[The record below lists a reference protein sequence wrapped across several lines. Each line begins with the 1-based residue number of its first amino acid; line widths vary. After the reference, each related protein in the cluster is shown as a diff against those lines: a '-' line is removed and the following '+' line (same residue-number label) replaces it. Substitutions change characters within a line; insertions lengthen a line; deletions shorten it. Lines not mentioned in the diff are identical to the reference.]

1 MGIEKSD
8 FAQNLSFFLESA
20 AQFVDL
26 SFQDDLYEF
35 VAKKIQQLHKNSIVS
50 VSTFDP
56 KSCSLKVHAVHG
68 LGKLAESVAKLMG
81 SLPTLK
87 SFRIENHAKQELLKG
102 KLVEIPEGIAGL
114 SPDLPKPV
122 WKSIERLLNI
132 GKAYSMGLVW
142 KGDLFGNIVIL
153 LPKNEILS
161 SPDLIEAFVNLS
173 SVALQNKRTQ
183 EALDKIY
190 REIEI
195 RVTERT
201 KNLDSEIENHK
212 KTLEILSQK
221 EEDYRL
227 LTEVAGEIIMTLNFD
242 GTIMY
247 INQKGLE
254 ISGYSLEEAIGAD
267 FSQIILKDKVEHI
280 KTILE
285 KRAQGFNEHL
295 LYETEFINKNGMQVP
310 IEISSNLIIKRG
322 KPFGV
327 LVSARDI
334 TERKNTENALRR
346 SEHKHRTLI
355 NTMQEGLVEV
365 DADWNIV
372 FVNDRFLQ
380 ILGVAKE
387 RLLGMSFHDLVSKD
401 YLSNSQK
408 QHALQRDGKTESF
421 ELELVRSDGK
431 IIFVFCSPNLLYD
444 LRGNHIGGFAVIS
457 DITEHKLSAEKLKQ
471 SEERYKFLAENM
483 GDIVWTLDMEF
494 NTTYISPSVEKVL
507 GFTPEER
514 KKQTL
519 EEMVTPESME
529 RISKR
534 YLEELERDSLKD
546 KDMNRD
552 ITIEV
557 EYYHRN
563 GSIIWMENNIKA
575 IRDEAGKIV
584 GMYGVS
590 RDVTLRKQAEEET
603 TRAKEEW
610 ETTFNTMPDLVAILD
625 KHFHI
630 VRANKAMADRL
641 GISQKEIIG
650 KTCYE
655 FMHGTTE
662 PPPDCPHQKLLADA
676 KRHDTDLFEDRLNG
690 HFFVTATPLF
700 DLKGELVGSIHIAR
714 DITELKRAEKGLKE
728 SETRFRTI
736 FDQAAVGVALTST
749 QTGTLLRANKKYCD
763 IVGYS
768 EEDLKNMTFQILTHP
783 EDLQKDLDYMELI
796 KEKKIDEFSL
806 EKRYLKPDGS
816 TVWVNLAVSSMGEDC
831 GRSAQHIAV
840 IEDITERK
848 MLERMLG
855 IQRDLAVK
863 LGVVRNLDEALTI
876 CIDSVLKI
884 EAIDCGGIYLVN
896 TLDGSIDLV
905 IHRDLPADFVQ
916 IASHFDI
923 HSPQARVISKG
934 KTIHGSYADIL
945 EGMGMSSD
953 EINIRLESG
962 LHYLIAIP
970 ILHEGSPV
978 GSLNLGAKKSK
989 TIPDYIRVSLETIAA
1004 QIAGV
1009 ISKITIDQ
1017 SLENSRKNLKAL
1029 FETMDDFVFI
1039 LDGSGNISDFNPV
1052 VEGRLGY
1059 SAQELSQMNVLDVH
1073 PIERRQEAAEIVSK
1087 MLEGKLSACPIP
1099 LQCKDGTMIPVET
1112 KISLGKWDNK
1122 DAIFGI
1128 SRDISDRLRIEEEK
1142 KVSEERLL
1150 AAIEAIDEGFVIYD
1164 ADDRFVMSNAKY
1176 LEIYKESKDVLI
1188 PGETFENILRYG
1200 LKRGQ
1205 YPQAKGREEEWLS
1218 ERMTAHRSSRLSIEQ
1233 NLPDNR
1239 WLKISERKTKE
1250 GSTVGF
1256 RVDITDIKQTE
1267 EKLQKA
1273 VKEKEALLKEIHHRV
1288 KNNMQVISS
1297 LLSLQTTKYND
1308 PKLIEA
1314 FRETEARVNSMA
1326 FVHEILYQSENLSRI
1341 NLRDYLEKLA
1351 GNLSA
1356 SFIAGN
1362 SPSVI
1367 MTDVEEISI
1376 ELKTAVPCGLIV
1388 TELVTNA
1395 LKYASPPESGL
1406 IIQIAAAYQQ
1416 NGNIQMIVSDNGQ
1429 KLTHKIDP
1437 KKTTTLGIQLVAEI
1451 ITEQLDGSFSI
1462 EQEKGVRWVI
1472 EWPG

>member
-1 MGIEKSD
+1 MNIENSNSS
-8 FAQNLSFFLESA
+8 QNLSFLLESA

-26 SFQDDLYEF
+26 SFREDLYEF
-35 VAKKIQQLHKNSIVS
+35 VAKRIQQLNKNSIVS
-50 VSTFDP
+50 VSTYDQ
-56 KSCSLKVHAVHG
+56 KTCSMKAHAVHG
-68 LGKLAESVAKLMG
+68 LGKFAEAVAQLMG
-81 SLPTLK
+81 NLPTRK

-114 SPDLPKPV
+114 SSDLPKPV
-122 WKSIERLLNI
+122 WKSIERQLNV
-132 GKAYSMGLVW
+132 GKVYSMGLVW
-142 KGDLFGNIVIL
+142 NGALFGNIVIL
-153 LPKNEILS
+153 LSKNERLS

-183 EALDKIY
+183 EALDKTC
-190 REIEI
+190 REIEL

-201 KNLDSEIENHK
+201 QNLDSEIEKHK

-227 LTEVAGEIIMTLNFD
+227 LAEVTGEIIMTLNFD
-242 GTIMY
+242 GMIMY

-254 ISGYSLEEAIGAD
+254 ISGYSLKEAMGAD
-267 FSQIILKDKVEHI
+267 FSQFIPKDKVESI
-280 KTILE
+280 KTLLK

-295 LYETEFINKNGMQVP
+295 LYEAEFINKKGEQTPV
-310 IEISSNLIIKRG
+310 EVSSNLISKKG

-365 DADWNIV
+365 DENWNIV

-380 ILGVAKE
+380 MSGFERE
-387 RLLGMSFHDLVSKD
+387 RLIGMCFHDLVSKD
-401 YLSNSQK
+401 SLSNSQK
-408 QHALQRDGKTESF
+408 QHSLRRDGKTESF

-431 IIFVFCSPNLLYD
+431 IIFVLCSPNPSYD
-444 LRGNHIGGFAVIS
+444 LRGGYIGEFGVIS

-483 GDIVWTLDMEF
+483 GDIVWTLDMNF
-494 NTTYISPSVEKVL
+494 NATYISPSVEKVL

-534 YLEELERDSLKD
+534 YLEELERDSQKD
-546 KDMNRD
+546 SDMNRD

-563 GSIIWMENNIKA
+563 GSIIWMENNVKA
-575 IRDEAGKIV
+575 IRDEAGQII

-590 RDVTLRKQAEEET
+590 RDITQRKQAEEET
-603 TRAKEEW
+603 IRAKEEW
-610 ETTFNTMPDLVAILD
+610 ETTFNTMPDLVSILD

-630 VRANKAMADRL
+630 VRANKAMTDRL

-662 PPPDCPHQKLLADA
+662 PPPDCPHKKLIADSQ
-676 KRHDTDLFEDRLNG
+676 RHDADLFEDRLG
-690 HFFVTATPLF
+690 SHFFVSVSPMF
-700 DLKGELVGSIHIAR
+700 DPEGQLTGAVHIAR
-714 DITELKRAEKGLKE
+714 DITELKHAEKGLKE
-728 SETRFRTI
+728 SEKRFRTI

-768 EEDLKNMTFQILTHP
+768 EEDLKNMTFQIFTHP
-783 EDLQKDLDYMELI
+783 EDLQKDLDCMELI

-806 EKRYLKPDGS
+806 EKRYVRPDGS
-816 TVWVNLAVSSMGEDC
+816 PVWVNLAVSSMGEDS
-831 GRSAQHIAV
+831 GQSAQHIAV

-848 MLERMLG
+848 TLEQMLR

-863 LGVVRNLDEALTI
+863 LGVASNLNEALTI
-876 CIDSVLKI
+876 CIESVLKI
-884 EAIDCGGIYLVN
+884 EVIDCGGIYLVN
-896 TLDGSIDLV
+896 ALDGSIDLV
-905 IHRDLPADFVQ
+905 IHKDLPDDFVQ
-916 IASHFDI
+916 IGSHFDV
-923 HSPQARVISKG
+923 HSPQVRLINKG
-934 KTIHGSYADIL
+934 KTIYGSYADIL

-953 EINIRLESG
+953 DINIRLESG
-962 LHYLIAIP
+962 LRYLIAIP
-970 ILHEGSPV
+970 ILHDEIPV
-978 GSLNLGAKKSK
+978 GALNLGSKKSK

-1009 ISKITIDQ
+1009 ISKISIDQ
-1017 SLENSRKNLKAL
+1017 SLENSRKNLRAL

-1039 LDGSGNISDFNPV
+1039 LDNSGNIAYFNPV
-1052 VEGRLGY
+1052 VEKRLGY
-1059 SAQELSQMNVLDVH
+1059 LAQELSQMHVLDVH
-1073 PIERRQEAAEIVSK
+1073 PEERRQEAAEIVSK

-1112 KISLGKWDNK
+1112 KIALGKWDNK
-1122 DAIFGI
+1122 EAIFGI
-1128 SRDISDRLRIEEEK
+1128 SRDISERLRIEEEK

-1150 AAIEAIDEGFVIYD
+1150 AAIEAIDDGFVIYD

-1205 YPQAKGREEEWLS
+1205 YPQAKGREEAWLS

-1233 NLPDNR
+1233 KLPDNR

-1351 GNLSA
+1351 DNLSD
-1356 SFIAGN
+1356 SFIAGS
-1362 SPSVI
+1362 SPAVI
-1367 MTDVEEISI
+1367 ETDVEEIPI

-1395 LKYASPPESGL
+1395 FKYAAPPESGL
-1406 IIQIAAAYQQ
+1406 VIQILAAYRQ
-1416 NGNIQMIVSDNGQ
+1416 NGNIQLIVSDNGQ
-1429 KLTHKIDP
+1429 KSTYKIDP
-1437 KKTTTLGIQLVAEI
+1437 RKTSTLGIQLVSEI
-1451 ITEQLDGSFSI
+1451 ITDQLDGIFSI
-1462 EQEKGVRWVI
+1462 EQKEGVRWVI
-1472 EWPG
+1472 EWPE